1 MGKIITFGEIMLRL
15 MPEDG
20 HRLLRNDRLEAT
32 FGGGL
37 IYALHHGMG
46 GQDAIEFAIAASC
59 LKHSIQGDFNRV
71 TVSKFES
78 LMHGS
83 GSGRVQR

>member
-37 IYALHHGMG
+37 I
-46 GQDAIEFAIAASC
+46 
-59 LKHSIQGDFNRV
+59 
-71 TVSKFES
+71 
-78 LMHGS
+78 
-83 GSGRVQR
+83 